1 MSDHAILT
9 AEAHRDLRI
18 RTDRSEVLGDAVM
31 ACITVPGEFRRV
43 QTHYPILFQRAQTD
57 DSFTALALFGF
68 ETGENLFLED
78 GGRWAARY
86 RPLAIDSQPFLVGRG
101 AEGSTVR
108 QVHID
113 MASPRI
119 ATGPGGGEG
128 MRVFDE
134 TGRPTPFL
142 ERIADQLRALDE
154 EHVASDGFFGAL
166 RCHDLLE
173 PLTLDVTLD
182 DGSQNR
188 LVGFHVIDEDRLAAL
203 DGSSVAELH
212 DAGYLMPIFMALA
225 SLGNIGDLI
234 ARKNRRARHG

>member
-9 AEAHRDLRI
+9 PDVHRELRI
-18 RTDRSEVLGDAVM
+18 RTERAEMLGDAVM
-31 ACITVPGEFRRV
+31 ACLTVPGEFRRV
-43 QTHYPILFQRAQTD
+43 QTHYPILFQRDQTHD
-57 DSFTALALFGF
+57 TFTALALFGF
-68 ETGENLFLED
+68 ETGENLFLGA
-78 GGRWAARY
+78 GGGWDARY
-86 RPLAIDSQPFLVGRG
+86 RPLAIDSQPFLIGRG

-119 ATGPGGGEG
+119 VTGPGGGEG

-154 EHVASDGFFGAL
+154 EHVASDAFFGAL
-166 RCHDLLE
+166 RRHDLLE

-203 DGSSVAELH
+203 DAGATAELH
-212 DAGYLMPIFMALA
+212 AAGYLMPIFMALA

-234 ARKNRRARHG
+234 ARKTRRARHG